1 MSDRVEV
8 GSVCFL
14 RLFFLYRLGKPFF
27 AIVEKICYH
36 SALVVIGCLALQAA
50 QISQVVED
58 HVFSEGDMAVYPA
71 HGVGLIE
78 AIETQT
84 IGGVDQSFY
93 VMKILDNDMTIMI
106 PTANSANVGL
116 RAIISGDEVVKVV
129 EILKQRDVK
138 VTAQTWNR
146 RYREY
151 MEKIKTG
158 SVFEVAVVLRDLFLL
173 KEDKDLSYGERKML
187 DTAKNLLVKEL
198 SLAQQTEEAKI
209 EKQIEK
215 LFS

>member
-1 MSDRVEV
+1 M
-8 GSVCFL
+8 
-14 RLFFLYRLGKPFF
+14 
-27 AIVEKICYH
+27 
-36 SALVVIGCLALQAA
+36 
-50 QISQVVED
+50 
-58 HVFSEGDMAVYPA
+58 FSEGDMAVYPA

-84 IGGVDQSFY
+84 IGGKDQSFY
-93 VMKILDNDMTIMI
+93 VMRILDNDMTIMI

-116 RAIISGDEVVKVV
+116 RAIISSDEVTKVID
-129 EILKQRDVK
+129 ILKEREVK
-138 VTAQTWNR
+138 ITSQTWNR

-198 SLAQQTEEAKI
+198 SLAEQTGEEQI
-209 EKQIEK
+209 EQKIEK

>member
-1 MSDRVEV
+1 M
-8 GSVCFL
+8 
-14 RLFFLYRLGKPFF
+14 
-27 AIVEKICYH
+27 
-36 SALVVIGCLALQAA
+36 
-50 QISQVVED
+50 
-58 HVFSEGDMAVYPA
+58 FSKGDMAVYPA

-78 AIETQT
+78 TIETQT

-106 PTANSANVGL
+106 PTATSANVGL
-116 RAIISGDEVVKVV
+116 RAIISGDEVPKVID
-129 EILKQRDVK
+129 ILKERDIK
-138 VTAQTWNR
+138 ITAQTWNR

-151 MEKIKTG
+151 MDKIKTG

-198 SLAQQTEEAKI
+198 SLAKQMEEGTI
-209 EKQIEK
+209 EQQIEK